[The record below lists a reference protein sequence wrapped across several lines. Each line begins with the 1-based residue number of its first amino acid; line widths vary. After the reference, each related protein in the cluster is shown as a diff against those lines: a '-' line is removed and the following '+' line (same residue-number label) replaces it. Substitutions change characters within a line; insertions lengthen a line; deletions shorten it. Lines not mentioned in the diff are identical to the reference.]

1 MKWWHA
7 CVSLWRPC
15 TVGEDGEGFCQGM
28 PSMKLY
34 FLYARIA
41 VPAAVLVCVLPT
53 SAQTATPAP
62 MATLAEVVVTAT
74 RVLQPLTDLVADV
87 TIVDRSQI
95 ERSGATG
102 LGDVLA
108 RLPGIEMGRNGGIG
122 GITSVY
128 VRGAETRFTAVF
140 IDGVRV
146 DSQGTGGASWD
157 VIPLSQVDRI
167 EVLRGPAGAVY
178 GSDAMGGVIQIFT
191 RKGEGPASPYVGLSL
206 GTYGTTKAEA
216 GVSGSQGSWD
226 YALSLVRQ
234 ESKGFSVMPSRNPDD
249 DGYTSESLAARVGL
263 ELNASHRLD
272 LSVLSSQLNAQYD
285 SQFGAINVDDRT
297 VKKLQT
303 SALSWRAQWSAD
315 YSSTVSV
322 NRSQDRYETLP
333 SPDLTVTNMT
343 GYLFQNEYRRQ
354 GHVLTWTLERRD
366 NELSNSETT
375 PRDSSHVQNAL
386 ALGYGWSGSGHSVQM
401 NLRHDLDSV
410 FGPQT
415 TGALGY
421 GYALSPNWRIKAAA
435 GTAFR
440 APTLYQR
447 FSPYGAAD
455 LLPETSR
462 NLDLGLNYAEGPRAF
477 GLTLYQNNVSNLI
490 QYEGSKGTCPT
501 NVPSDPRYDPDFGGC
516 YANTAKARYQ
526 GMTLTG
532 RYLIGHVTVSG
543 SLDLQDPRDSVSGN
557 LLPRR
562 AQQHGKLA
570 AETRV
575 QGWAVGAEVQA
586 SGLRYNDAGNI
597 TELPGYAL
605 LGLRAE
611 SQVAKNWTL
620 LVRLDNATDA
630 KYELAQGYASAGR
643 SLYAGLTWAR

>member
-1 MKWWHA
+1 MKLAFLSARLAVLLGSLA
-7 CVSLWRPC
+7 CVLS
-15 TVGEDGEGFCQGM
+15 
-28 PSMKLY
+28 
-34 FLYARIA
+34 
-41 VPAAVLVCVLPT
+41 T
-53 SAQTATPAP
+53 SAQTAAPAP
-62 MATLAEVVVTAT
+62 VATLPEVVVTAT

-87 TIVDRSQI
+87 TIVDRGQI
-95 ERSGATG
+95 QRSGAAG

-108 RLPGIEMGRNGGIG
+108 RLPGIEMARNGGLG
-122 GITSVY
+122 GITSVFL
-128 VRGAETRFTAVF
+128 RGAETRFTAVF

-178 GSDAMGGVIQIFT
+178 GSDAIGGVIQIFT
-191 RKGEGPASPYVGLSL
+191 LKGEGPPSPYVGLSL

-226 YALSLVRQ
+226 YSLGLVRQ
-234 ESKGFSVMPSRNPDD
+234 ESKGFNVMQSRNSDD

-263 ELNASHRLD
+263 ELNAAHRLD

-297 VKKLQT
+297 LKKLQT

-343 GYLFQNEYRRQ
+343 GYLFHNEYRRQ

-375 PRDSSHVQNAL
+375 PRDSSHFQNAL
-386 ALGYGWSGSGHSVQM
+386 ALGYGLSGSGHSVQL
-401 NLRHDLDSV
+401 NLRHDIDSV

-421 GYALSPNWRIKAAA
+421 GYALTPNWRVKAAA

-455 LLPETSR
+455 LLPETGR

-477 GLTLYQNNVSNLI
+477 GLTVYQNNVSNLI
-490 QYEGSKGTCPT
+490 QYEGNTGTCPA
-501 NVPSDPRYDPDFGGC
+501 NDPLDPFGGC

-532 RYLIGHVTVSG
+532 RYLIGNVTVSG
-543 SLDLQDPRDSVSGN
+543 SLDVQDPRDSVTGK
-557 LLPRR
+557 LLARR

-575 QGWAVGAEVQA
+575 RGWAVGAELQA
-586 SGLRYNDAGNI
+586 SGLRYNNAGNT

-611 SQVAKNWTL
+611 SQVAKNWAL

>member
-1 MKWWHA
+1 MKLAFLCARLAVLLGSLA
-7 CVSLWRPC
+7 CVLS
-15 TVGEDGEGFCQGM
+15 
-28 PSMKLY
+28 
-34 FLYARIA
+34 
-41 VPAAVLVCVLPT
+41 T
-53 SAQTATPAP
+53 SAQTAAPAP
-62 MATLAEVVVTAT
+62 VATLPEVVVTAT

-87 TIVDRSQI
+87 TIVDRGQI
-95 ERSGATG
+95 QRSGAAG

-108 RLPGIEMGRNGGIG
+108 RLPGIEMARNGGLG
-122 GITSVY
+122 GITSVFL
-128 VRGAETRFTAVF
+128 RGAETRFTAVF

-178 GSDAMGGVIQIFT
+178 GSDAIGGVIQIFT
-191 RKGEGPASPYVGLSL
+191 RKGEGPPSPYVGLSL

-226 YALSLVRQ
+226 YSLGLVRQ
-234 ESKGFSVMPSRNPDD
+234 ESKGFNVMQSRNSDD

-263 ELNASHRLD
+263 ELNAAHRLD

-297 VKKLQT
+297 LKKLQT

-375 PRDSSHVQNAL
+375 PRDSSHFQNAL
-386 ALGYGWSGSGHSVQM
+386 ALGYGLSGSGHSVQL
-401 NLRHDLDSV
+401 NLRHDIDSV

-421 GYALSPNWRIKAAA
+421 GYALTPNWRVKAAA

-455 LLPETSR
+455 LLPETGR

-477 GLTLYQNNVSNLI
+477 GLTVYQNNVSNLI
-490 QYEGSKGTCPT
+490 QYEGNTGTCPA
-501 NVPSDPRYDPDFGGC
+501 NDPLDPFGGC

-532 RYLIGHVTVSG
+532 RYLIGNVTVSG
-543 SLDLQDPRDSVSGN
+543 SLDVQDPRDSVTGK
-557 LLPRR
+557 LLARR

-575 QGWAVGAEVQA
+575 RGWAVGAELQA
-586 SGLRYNDAGNI
+586 SGLRYNNAGNT

>member
-1 MKWWHA
+1 
-7 CVSLWRPC
+7 
-15 TVGEDGEGFCQGM
+15 
-28 PSMKLY
+28 MKLA
-34 FLYARIA
+34 FLFARLS
-41 VPAAVLVCVLPT
+41 VPVVALVCVLST

-62 MATLAEVVVTAT
+62 VATLPEVVVTAT
-74 RVLQPLTDLVADV
+74 RVSQPLTDLVADV
-87 TIVDRSQI
+87 TIVDRTQI

-108 RLPGIEMGRNGGIG
+108 RLPGVEMARNGGLG

-128 VRGAETRFTAVF
+128 LRGAETRFTALF
-140 IDGVRV
+140 IGGVRV

-191 RKGEGPASPYVGLSL
+191 RQGEGPASPYVGLSL

-216 GVSGSQGSWD
+216 GVSGSQGKWD

-234 ESKGFSVMPSRNPDD
+234 ESKGFNSMRVANPDD

-263 ELNASHRLD
+263 ELNAAHRLD

-285 SQFGAINVDDRT
+285 NQWGDLTVDDRT

-303 SALSWRAQWSAD
+303 SALNWRAQWSAD
-315 YSSTVSV
+315 YSSTLSLTTA
-322 NRSQDRYETLP
+322 QERYETLP
-333 SPDLTVTNMT
+333 SPDLTVTNSR
-343 GYLFQNEYRRQ
+343 GYLWQSEYRKLGQ
-354 GHVLTWTLERRD
+354 LFTWAFERRED
-366 NELSNSETT
+366 ALTNSETT
-375 PRDSSHVQNAL
+375 PRDTSHFQNAL
-386 ALGYGWSGSGHSVQM
+386 ALGYGWAANRHSVQL
-401 NLRHDLDSV
+401 NLRHDVDSV

-415 TGALGY
+415 TGGA
-421 GYALSPNWRIKAAA
+421 GYAYAFMPQWRGKASA

-447 FSPYGAAD
+447 FSPYGSAE

-462 NLDLGLNYAEGPRAF
+462 NLDIGVAFADGPRAF
-477 GLTLYQNNVSNLI
+477 GLTLYQNDVSNLV
-490 QYEGSKGTCPT
+490 QFEDNKGTCPA
-501 NVPSDPRYDPDFGGC
+501 NDPLDPFGGC

-532 RYLIGHVTVSG
+532 RYLIGNVTLSG
-543 SLDLQDPRDSVSGN
+543 SLDLQDPRDSVTGK
-557 LLPRR
+557 LLARR

-575 QGWAVGAEVQA
+575 KSWAVAAELQA
-586 SGLRYNDAGNI
+586 SGLRYNDAGNT

-643 SLYAGLTWAR
+643 SLYAGLTWVR

>member
-1 MKWWHA
+1 MKLAFLSARGAVLLASLA
-7 CVSLWRPC
+7 CVLS
-15 TVGEDGEGFCQGM
+15 
-28 PSMKLY
+28 
-34 FLYARIA
+34 
-41 VPAAVLVCVLPT
+41 T
-53 SAQTATPAP
+53 SAQTAAPAP
-62 MATLAEVVVTAT
+62 VATLAEVVVTAT

-108 RLPGIEMGRNGGIG
+108 RLPGVEMARNGGLG

-128 VRGAETRFTAVF
+128 LRGAETRFTALF

-178 GSDAMGGVIQIFT
+178 GSDAIGGVIQIFT
-191 RKGEGPASPYVGLSL
+191 RKGEGPPSPYVGLSL

-216 GVSGSQGSWD
+216 GVSGLQGSWD
-226 YALSLVRQ
+226 YSLGLVRQ
-234 ESKGFSVMPSRNPDD
+234 ESKGFNVMQSRNSDD

-263 ELNASHRLD
+263 ELNAAHRLE

-303 SALSWRAQWSAD
+303 SALNWRAQWSAD
-315 YSSTVSV
+315 YSSTLSLTTA
-322 NRSQDRYETLP
+322 QDRYETLP
-333 SPDLTVTNMT
+333 SPDLTVTNSR
-343 GYLFQNEYRRQ
+343 GYLWQSEYRKLGQ
-354 GHVLTWTLERRD
+354 LFTWAFERRED
-366 NELSNSETT
+366 ALTNSETA
-375 PRDSSHVQNAL
+375 PRDTSHFQNAL
-386 ALGYGWSGSGHSVQM
+386 ALGYGWVADRNSVQL
-401 NLRHDLDSV
+401 NLRHDVDSV

-421 GYALSPNWRIKAAA
+421 GYALTPNWRVKTSV

-462 NLDLGLNYAEGPRAF
+462 NLDLGLNYVEGPRAF

-490 QYEGSKGTCPT
+490 QYEGNRGTCPA
-501 NVPSDPRYDPDFGGC
+501 NDPLDPFGGC

-526 GMTLTG
+526 GLTLTG
-532 RYLIGHVTVSG
+532 RYLIGNVTVSG
-543 SLDLQDPRDSVSGN
+543 SLDLQDPRDSVTGK
-557 LLPRR
+557 LLARR

-575 QGWAVGAEVQA
+575 RGWAVGAELQA
-586 SGLRYNDAGNI
+586 SALRYNDAGNT

-620 LVRLDNATDA
+620 LVRLDNVADA

-643 SLYAGLTWAR
+643 SLYAGLSWAR

>member
-1 MKWWHA
+1 MKLAFLSARLAVLLGSLA
-7 CVSLWRPC
+7 CVLS
-15 TVGEDGEGFCQGM
+15 
-28 PSMKLY
+28 
-34 FLYARIA
+34 
-41 VPAAVLVCVLPT
+41 T
-53 SAQTATPAP
+53 SAQTAAPAP
-62 MATLAEVVVTAT
+62 VATLPEVVVTAT

-87 TIVDRSQI
+87 TIVDRGQI
-95 ERSGATG
+95 QRSGAAG

-108 RLPGIEMGRNGGIG
+108 RLPGIEMARNGGLG
-122 GITSVY
+122 GITSVFL
-128 VRGAETRFTAVF
+128 RGAETRFTAVF

-178 GSDAMGGVIQIFT
+178 GSDAIGGVIQIFT

-226 YALSLVRQ
+226 YSLGLVRQ
-234 ESKGFSVMPSRNPDD
+234 ESKGFNVMQSRNSDD

-263 ELNASHRLD
+263 ELNAAHRLD

-297 VKKLQT
+297 LKKLQT

-375 PRDSSHVQNAL
+375 PRDSSHFQNAL
-386 ALGYGWSGSGHSVQM
+386 ALGYGLSGSGHSVQL
-401 NLRHDLDSV
+401 NLRHDIDSV

-421 GYALSPNWRIKAAA
+421 GYALTPNWRVKAAA

-455 LLPETSR
+455 LLPETGR

-477 GLTLYQNNVSNLI
+477 GLTVYQNNVSNLI
-490 QYEGSKGTCPT
+490 QYEGNTGTCPA
-501 NVPSDPRYDPDFGGC
+501 NDPLDPFGGC

-532 RYLIGHVTVSG
+532 RYLIGNVTLSG
-543 SLDLQDPRDSVSGN
+543 SLDLQDPRDSVTGK
-557 LLPRR
+557 LLARR

-575 QGWAVGAEVQA
+575 RGWAVGAELQA
-586 SGLRYNDAGNI
+586 SGLRYNNAGNT

>member
-1 MKWWHA
+1 MKLA
-7 CVSLWRPC
+7 FLSARVAVLLVSL
-15 TVGEDGEGFCQGM
+15 
-28 PSMKLY
+28 
-34 FLYARIA
+34 A
-41 VPAAVLVCVLPT
+41 CVLPT
-53 SAQTATPAP
+53 SAQTAAPAP
-62 MATLAEVVVTAT
+62 VATLPEVVVTAT

-87 TIVDRSQI
+87 TIVDRGQI
-95 ERSGATG
+95 QRSGAAG

-108 RLPGIEMGRNGGIG
+108 RLPGIEMARNGGLG
-122 GITSVY
+122 GITSVFL
-128 VRGAETRFTAVF
+128 RGAETRFTAVF

-178 GSDAMGGVIQIFT
+178 GSDAIGGVIQIFT
-191 RKGEGPASPYVGLSL
+191 LKGEGPPSPYVGLSL

-226 YALSLVRQ
+226 YSLGLVRQ
-234 ESKGFSVMPSRNPDD
+234 ESKGFNVMQSRNSDD

-263 ELNASHRLD
+263 ELNAAHRLD

-297 VKKLQT
+297 LKKLQT

-375 PRDSSHVQNAL
+375 PRDSSHFQNAL
-386 ALGYGWSGSGHSVQM
+386 ALGYGLSGSGHSVQL
-401 NLRHDLDSV
+401 NLRHDIDSV

-421 GYALSPNWRIKAAA
+421 GYALTPNWRVKAAA

-455 LLPETSR
+455 LLPETGR

-477 GLTLYQNNVSNLI
+477 GLTVYQNNVSNLI
-490 QYEGSKGTCPT
+490 QYEGNTGTCPA
-501 NVPSDPRYDPDFGGC
+501 NDPLDPFGGC

-532 RYLIGHVTVSG
+532 RYLIGNVTVSG
-543 SLDLQDPRDSVSGN
+543 SLDVQDPRDSVTGK
-557 LLPRR
+557 LLARR

-570 AETRV
+570 AETRAR
-575 QGWAVGAEVQA
+575 GWAVGAELQA
-586 SGLRYNDAGNI
+586 SGLRYNNAGNT

>member
-1 MKWWHA
+1 MKLAFLSARLAVLLGSLA
-7 CVSLWRPC
+7 CVLS
-15 TVGEDGEGFCQGM
+15 
-28 PSMKLY
+28 
-34 FLYARIA
+34 
-41 VPAAVLVCVLPT
+41 T
-53 SAQTATPAP
+53 SAQTAAPAP
-62 MATLAEVVVTAT
+62 VATLPEVVVTAT

-87 TIVDRSQI
+87 TIVDRGQI
-95 ERSGATG
+95 QRSGAAG

-108 RLPGIEMGRNGGIG
+108 RLPGIEMARNGGLG
-122 GITSVY
+122 GITSVFL
-128 VRGAETRFTAVF
+128 RGAETRFTAVF

-178 GSDAMGGVIQIFT
+178 GSDAIGGVIQIFT
-191 RKGEGPASPYVGLSL
+191 RKGEGPPSPYVGLSL

-226 YALSLVRQ
+226 YSLGLVRQ
-234 ESKGFSVMPSRNPDD
+234 ESKGFNVMQSRNSDD

-263 ELNASHRLD
+263 ELNAAHRLD

-297 VKKLQT
+297 LKKLQT

-375 PRDSSHVQNAL
+375 PRDSSHFQNAL
-386 ALGYGWSGSGHSVQM
+386 ALGYGLSGSGHSVQL
-401 NLRHDLDSV
+401 NLRHDIDSV

-421 GYALSPNWRIKAAA
+421 GYALTPNWRVKAAA

-455 LLPETSR
+455 LLPETGR

-477 GLTLYQNNVSNLI
+477 GLTVYQNNVSNLI
-490 QYEGSKGTCPT
+490 QYEGNTGTCPA
-501 NVPSDPRYDPDFGGC
+501 NDPLDPFGGC

-532 RYLIGHVTVSG
+532 RYLIGNVTLSG
-543 SLDLQDPRDSVSGN
+543 SLDLQDPRDSVTGK
-557 LLPRR
+557 LLARR

-575 QGWAVGAEVQA
+575 RGWAVGAELQA
-586 SGLRYNDAGNI
+586 SGLRYNNAGNT

>member
-1 MKWWHA
+1 
-7 CVSLWRPC
+7 
-15 TVGEDGEGFCQGM
+15 
-28 PSMKLY
+28 
-34 FLYARIA
+34 
-41 VPAAVLVCVLPT
+41 
-53 SAQTATPAP
+53 
-62 MATLAEVVVTAT
+62 
-74 RVLQPLTDLVADV
+74 
-87 TIVDRSQI
+87 
-95 ERSGATG
+95 
-102 LGDVLA
+102 
-108 RLPGIEMGRNGGIG
+108 
-122 GITSVY
+122 
-128 VRGAETRFTAVF
+128 VF

-146 DSQGTGGASWD
+146 DSQGTGGASWEA
-157 VIPLSQVDRI
+157 IPLSQVDRI

-191 RKGEGPASPYVGLSL
+191 RKGEGPASPYVGLGF

-216 GVSGSQGSWD
+216 GISGSQGIWD
-226 YALSLVRQ
+226 YALGLVRQ
-234 ESKGFSVMPSRNPDD
+234 QSKGFNSLRAANPDD
-249 DGYTSESLAARVGL
+249 DGYTSESLAARVGI
-263 ELNASHRLD
+263 ELTAAHRLD

-285 SQFGAINVDDRT
+285 NQGGDLTVDDRT

-303 SALSWRAQWSAD
+303 SSLSWRAQWSAD
-315 YSSTVSV
+315 YSSTL
-322 NRSQDRYETLP
+322 RLTTAQDRYETLP
-333 SPDLTVTNMT
+333 SPDLTVTNSR
-343 GYLFQNEYRRQ
+343 GYLWQSEYRKL
-354 GHVLTWTLERRD
+354 GHLFTWAFERRED
-366 NELSNSETT
+366 ALTNSETA
-375 PRDSSHVQNAL
+375 PRDTSHFQNAL
-386 ALGYGWSGSGHSVQM
+386 ALGYGWAADRHSVQM
-401 NLRHDLDSV
+401 NLRHDIDSV

-490 QYEGSKGTCPT
+490 QYEGGKGTCPT
-501 NVPSDPRYDPDFGGC
+501 NVPTDPSYDPEYGGC

-532 RYLIGHVTVSG
+532 RYLIGNVTVSG

-557 LLPRR
+557 LLARR

-570 AETRV
+570 ADTRI
-575 QGWAVGAEVQA
+575 QGWAVGAELQA
-586 SGLRYNDAGNI
+586 SGLRYNDAGNT
-597 TELPGYAL
+597 TELPGYVL
-605 LGLRAE
+605 LGLHA
-611 SQVAKNWTL
+611 QTQLAKNWTV
-620 LVRLDNATDA
+620 LVRLDNLTDA

-643 SLYAGLTWAR
+643 SLFAGLSWAR

>member
-1 MKWWHA
+1 MKLAFLSARLAVLLGSLA
-7 CVSLWRPC
+7 CVLS
-15 TVGEDGEGFCQGM
+15 
-28 PSMKLY
+28 
-34 FLYARIA
+34 
-41 VPAAVLVCVLPT
+41 T
-53 SAQTATPAP
+53 SAQTAAPAP
-62 MATLAEVVVTAT
+62 VATLPEVVVTAT

-87 TIVDRSQI
+87 TIVDRGQI
-95 ERSGATG
+95 QRSGAAG

-108 RLPGIEMGRNGGIG
+108 RLPGIEMARNGGLG
-122 GITSVY
+122 GITSVFL
-128 VRGAETRFTAVF
+128 RGAETRFTAVF

-178 GSDAMGGVIQIFT
+178 GSDAIGGVIQIFT
-191 RKGEGPASPYVGLSL
+191 LKGEGPPSPYVGLSL

-226 YALSLVRQ
+226 YSLGLVRQ
-234 ESKGFSVMPSRNPDD
+234 ESKGFNVMQSRNSDD

-263 ELNASHRLD
+263 ELNAAHRLD

-297 VKKLQT
+297 LKKLQT

-375 PRDSSHVQNAL
+375 PRDSSHFQNAL
-386 ALGYGWSGSGHSVQM
+386 ALGYGLSGSGHSVQL
-401 NLRHDLDSV
+401 NLRHDIDSV

-421 GYALSPNWRIKAAA
+421 GYALTPNWRVKAAA

-455 LLPETSR
+455 LLPETGR

-477 GLTLYQNNVSNLI
+477 GLTVYQNNVSNLI
-490 QYEGSKGTCPT
+490 QYEGNTGTCPA
-501 NVPSDPRYDPDFGGC
+501 NDPLDPFGGC

-532 RYLIGHVTVSG
+532 RYLIGNVTLSG
-543 SLDLQDPRDSVSGN
+543 SLDLQDPRDSVTGK
-557 LLPRR
+557 LLARR

-575 QGWAVGAEVQA
+575 RGWAVGAELQA
-586 SGLRYNDAGNI
+586 SGLRYNNAGNT

>member
-1 MKWWHA
+1 MKLAFLSARLAVLLGSLA
-7 CVSLWRPC
+7 CVLS
-15 TVGEDGEGFCQGM
+15 
-28 PSMKLY
+28 
-34 FLYARIA
+34 
-41 VPAAVLVCVLPT
+41 T
-53 SAQTATPAP
+53 SAQTAAPAP
-62 MATLAEVVVTAT
+62 VATLPEVVVTAT

-87 TIVDRSQI
+87 TIVDRGQI
-95 ERSGATG
+95 QRSGAAG

-108 RLPGIEMGRNGGIG
+108 RLPGIEMARNGGLG
-122 GITSVY
+122 GITSVFL
-128 VRGAETRFTAVF
+128 RGAETRFTAVF

-178 GSDAMGGVIQIFT
+178 GSDAIGGVIQIFT
-191 RKGEGPASPYVGLSL
+191 LKGEGPPSPYVGLSL

-226 YALSLVRQ
+226 YSLGLVRQ
-234 ESKGFSVMPSRNPDD
+234 ESKGFNVMQSRNSDD

-263 ELNASHRLD
+263 ELNAAHRLD

-297 VKKLQT
+297 LKKLQT

-375 PRDSSHVQNAL
+375 PRDSSHFQNAL
-386 ALGYGWSGSGHSVQM
+386 ALGYGLSGSGHSVQL
-401 NLRHDLDSV
+401 NLRHDIDSV

-421 GYALSPNWRIKAAA
+421 GYALTPNWRVKAAA

-455 LLPETSR
+455 LLPETGR

-477 GLTLYQNNVSNLI
+477 GLTVYQNNVSNLI
-490 QYEGSKGTCPT
+490 QYEGNTGTCPA
-501 NVPSDPRYDPDFGGC
+501 NDPLDPFGGC

-532 RYLIGHVTVSG
+532 RYLIGNVTVSG
-543 SLDLQDPRDSVSGN
+543 SLDVQDPRDSVTGK
-557 LLPRR
+557 LLARR

-575 QGWAVGAEVQA
+575 RGWAVGAELQA
-586 SGLRYNDAGNI
+586 SGLRYNNAGNT

-611 SQVAKNWTL
+611 SQVAKNWAL

>member
-1 MKWWHA
+1 
-7 CVSLWRPC
+7 
-15 TVGEDGEGFCQGM
+15 
-28 PSMKLY
+28 MKLY

-41 VPAAVLVCVLPT
+41 VPVAALVCVLPT
-53 SAQTATPAP
+53 SAQTVAPTPT
-62 MATLAEVVVTAT
+62 ATLPEVVVTAT
-74 RVLQPLTDLVADV
+74 RVLQPLTVLVADV
-87 TIVDRSQI
+87 TIVDRGQI
-95 ERSGATG
+95 QRSGAAG

-108 RLPGIEMGRNGGIG
+108 RLPGVEMARNGSLG

-128 VRGAETRFTAVF
+128 LRGAETRFTAVF

-157 VIPLSQVDRI
+157 VIPLAQVDRI

-178 GSDAMGGVIQIFT
+178 GSDAIGGVIQIFT

-206 GTYGTTKAEA
+206 GTYGSTKAEA
-216 GVSGSQGSWD
+216 GVSGSQGKWD

-234 ESKGFSVMPSRNPDD
+234 ESKGFNVMQSRNPDD

-263 ELNASHRLD
+263 ELNPSHRLD

-285 SQFGAINVDDRT
+285 GQFGAINVDDRT
-297 VKKLQT
+297 LKKLQT
-303 SALSWRAQWSAD
+303 SALSWHAQWSAD

-375 PRDSSHVQNAL
+375 PRDTSHFQNAL
-386 ALGYGWSGSGHSVQM
+386 ALGYGWAANRHSVQL
-401 NLRHDLDSV
+401 NLRHDVDSV

-415 TGALGY
+415 TGGA
-421 GYALSPNWRIKAAA
+421 GYAYAFTPQWRAKASA

-462 NLDLGLNYAEGPRAF
+462 NIDLGLNYAEGPRAF
-477 GLTLYQNNVSNLI
+477 GLTVFQNDVSNLI
-490 QYEGSKGTCPT
+490 QYEGNKGTCPT

-532 RYLIGHVTVSG
+532 RYLMGNVTLSG
-543 SLDLQDPRDSVSGN
+543 SLDFQDPRDSVTGK
-557 LLPRR
+557 LLARR

-575 QGWAVGAEVQA
+575 RGWAVGAELQA
-586 SGLRYNDAGNI
+586 SGLRYNNAGNT

-611 SQVAKNWTL
+611 SQVAKDLTL

-630 KYELAQGYASAGR
+630 GYELARGYANAGR

>member
-1 MKWWHA
+1 MKLAFLSARLAVLLGSLA
-7 CVSLWRPC
+7 CVLS
-15 TVGEDGEGFCQGM
+15 
-28 PSMKLY
+28 
-34 FLYARIA
+34 
-41 VPAAVLVCVLPT
+41 T
-53 SAQTATPAP
+53 SAQTAAPAP
-62 MATLAEVVVTAT
+62 VATLPEVVVTAT

-87 TIVDRSQI
+87 TIVDRGQI
-95 ERSGATG
+95 QRSGAAG

-108 RLPGIEMGRNGGIG
+108 RLPGIEMARNGGLG
-122 GITSVY
+122 GITSVFL
-128 VRGAETRFTAVF
+128 RGAETRFTAVF

-178 GSDAMGGVIQIFT
+178 GSDAIGGVIQIFT
-191 RKGEGPASPYVGLSL
+191 RKGEGPPSPYVGLSL

-226 YALSLVRQ
+226 YSLGLVRQ
-234 ESKGFSVMPSRNPDD
+234 ESKGFNVMQSRNSDD

-263 ELNASHRLD
+263 ELNAAHRLD

-297 VKKLQT
+297 LKKLQT

-343 GYLFQNEYRRQ
+343 GYLFHNEYRRQ

-375 PRDSSHVQNAL
+375 PRDSSHFQNAL
-386 ALGYGWSGSGHSVQM
+386 ALGYGLSGSGHSVQL
-401 NLRHDLDSV
+401 NLRHDIDSV

-421 GYALSPNWRIKAAA
+421 GYALTPNWRVKAAA

-455 LLPETSR
+455 LLPETGR

-477 GLTLYQNNVSNLI
+477 GLTVYQNNVSNLI
-490 QYEGSKGTCPT
+490 QYEGNTGTCPA
-501 NVPSDPRYDPDFGGC
+501 NDPLDPFGGC

-532 RYLIGHVTVSG
+532 RYLIGNVTVSG
-543 SLDLQDPRDSVSGN
+543 SLDVQDPRDSVTGK
-557 LLPRR
+557 LLARR

-575 QGWAVGAEVQA
+575 RGWAVGAELQA
-586 SGLRYNDAGNI
+586 SGLRYNNAGNT

-643 SLYAGLTWAR
+643 SLYAGLSWAR

>member
-1 MKWWHA
+1 MKLAFLSARLAVLLGSLA
-7 CVSLWRPC
+7 CVLS
-15 TVGEDGEGFCQGM
+15 
-28 PSMKLY
+28 
-34 FLYARIA
+34 
-41 VPAAVLVCVLPT
+41 T
-53 SAQTATPAP
+53 SAQTAAPAP
-62 MATLAEVVVTAT
+62 VATLPEVVVTAT
-74 RVLQPLTDLVADV
+74 RVLQPLTNLVADV
-87 TIVDRSQI
+87 TIVDRGQI
-95 ERSGATG
+95 QRSGAAG

-108 RLPGIEMGRNGGIG
+108 RLPGIEMARNGGLG
-122 GITSVY
+122 GITSVFL
-128 VRGAETRFTAVF
+128 RGAETRFTAVF

-178 GSDAMGGVIQIFT
+178 GSDAIGGVIQIFT
-191 RKGEGPASPYVGLSL
+191 RKGEGPPSPYVGLSL

-226 YALSLVRQ
+226 YSLGLVRQ
-234 ESKGFSVMPSRNPDD
+234 ESKGFNVMQSRNSDD

-263 ELNASHRLD
+263 ELNAAHRLD

-285 SQFGAINVDDRT
+285 SQFGSINVDDRT
-297 VKKLQT
+297 LKKLQT

-375 PRDSSHVQNAL
+375 PRDSSHFQNAL
-386 ALGYGWSGSGHSVQM
+386 ALGYGLSGSGHSVQL
-401 NLRHDLDSV
+401 NLRHDIDSV

-421 GYALSPNWRIKAAA
+421 GYALTPNWRVKAAA

-455 LLPETSR
+455 LLPETGR

-477 GLTLYQNNVSNLI
+477 GLTVYQNNVSNLI
-490 QYEGSKGTCPT
+490 QYEGNTGTCPA
-501 NVPSDPRYDPDFGGC
+501 NDPRDPFGGC

-532 RYLIGHVTVSG
+532 RYLIGNVTVSG
-543 SLDLQDPRDSVSGN
+543 SLDVQDPRDSVTGK
-557 LLPRR
+557 LLARR

-575 QGWAVGAEVQA
+575 RGWAVGAELQA
-586 SGLRYNDAGNI
+586 SGLRYNNAGNT

-620 LVRLDNATDA
+620 LVRLDNASDA

>member
-1 MKWWHA
+1 MKLAFLSARLAVRLGSLA
-7 CVSLWRPC
+7 CVLS
-15 TVGEDGEGFCQGM
+15 
-28 PSMKLY
+28 
-34 FLYARIA
+34 
-41 VPAAVLVCVLPT
+41 T
-53 SAQTATPAP
+53 SAQTAAPAP
-62 MATLAEVVVTAT
+62 VATLPEVVVTAT

-87 TIVDRSQI
+87 TIVDRGQI
-95 ERSGATG
+95 QRSGAAG

-108 RLPGIEMGRNGGIG
+108 RLPGIEMARNGGLG
-122 GITSVY
+122 GITSVFL
-128 VRGAETRFTAVF
+128 RGAETRFTAVF

-178 GSDAMGGVIQIFT
+178 GSDAIGGVIQIFT

-216 GVSGSQGSWD
+216 GVSGSQGKWD
-226 YALSLVRQ
+226 YSLSLVRQ
-234 ESKGFSVMPSRNPDD
+234 ESKGFNAMQSRNPDD
-249 DGYTSESLAARVGL
+249 DGYSSESLAARVGL
-263 ELNASHRLD
+263 ELNAAHRLD
-272 LSVLSSQLNAQYD
+272 LSVLNSQLNAQYD

-297 VKKLQT
+297 IKKLQT

-333 SPDLTVTNMT
+333 SPDLTLTTMT

-375 PRDSSHVQNAL
+375 PRDSSHFQNAL
-386 ALGYGWSGSGHSVQM
+386 ALGYGLSGSGHSVQL
-401 NLRHDLDSV
+401 NLRHDIDSV

-421 GYALSPNWRIKAAA
+421 GYALTPNWRVKGAA

-455 LLPETSR
+455 MLPGTTR
-462 NLDLGLNYAEGPRAF
+462 NLDLRLNYAEGPRAF

-490 QYEGSKGTCPT
+490 QYEGNKGTCPA
-501 NVPSDPRYDPDFGGC
+501 NDPLDPFGGC

-532 RYLIGHVTVSG
+532 RYLIGNVTVSG
-543 SLDLQDPRDSVSGN
+543 SLDFQDPRDGATDK

-575 QGWAVGAEVQA
+575 QGWAVGAELQA
-586 SGLRYNDAGNI
+586 SGLRYNDAGNT

-630 KYELAQGYASAGR
+630 KYELAQGYANAGR
-643 SLYAGLTWAR
+643 SLYAGLIRAR

>member
-1 MKWWHA
+1 MKLAFLSARLAVLLGSLA
-7 CVSLWRPC
+7 CVLS
-15 TVGEDGEGFCQGM
+15 
-28 PSMKLY
+28 
-34 FLYARIA
+34 
-41 VPAAVLVCVLPT
+41 T
-53 SAQTATPAP
+53 SAQTAAPAP
-62 MATLAEVVVTAT
+62 VATLPEVVVTAT

-87 TIVDRSQI
+87 TIVDRGQI
-95 ERSGATG
+95 QRSGAAG

-108 RLPGIEMGRNGGIG
+108 RLPGIEMARNGGLG
-122 GITSVY
+122 GITSVFL
-128 VRGAETRFTAVF
+128 RGAETRFTAVF

-178 GSDAMGGVIQIFT
+178 GSDAIGGVIQIFT
-191 RKGEGPASPYVGLSL
+191 RKGEGPPSPYVGLSL

-226 YALSLVRQ
+226 YSLGLVRQ
-234 ESKGFSVMPSRNPDD
+234 ESKGFNVMQSRNSDD

-263 ELNASHRLD
+263 ELNAAHRLD

-297 VKKLQT
+297 LKKLQT

-375 PRDSSHVQNAL
+375 PRDSSHFQNAL
-386 ALGYGWSGSGHSVQM
+386 ALGYGLSGSGHSVQL
-401 NLRHDLDSV
+401 NLRHDIDSV

-421 GYALSPNWRIKAAA
+421 GYALTPNWRVKAAA

-455 LLPETSR
+455 LLPETGR

-477 GLTLYQNNVSNLI
+477 GLTVYQNNVSNLI
-490 QYEGSKGTCPT
+490 QYEGNTGTCPA
-501 NVPSDPRYDPDFGGC
+501 NDPLDPFGGC

-532 RYLIGHVTVSG
+532 RYLIGNVTVSG
-543 SLDLQDPRDSVSGN
+543 SLDVQDPRDSVTGK
-557 LLPRR
+557 LLARR

-575 QGWAVGAEVQA
+575 RGWAVGAELQA
-586 SGLRYNDAGNI
+586 SGLRYNNAGNT

>member
-1 MKWWHA
+1 MKLAFLSARLAVLLGSLA
-7 CVSLWRPC
+7 CVLS
-15 TVGEDGEGFCQGM
+15 
-28 PSMKLY
+28 
-34 FLYARIA
+34 
-41 VPAAVLVCVLPT
+41 T
-53 SAQTATPAP
+53 SAQTAAPAP
-62 MATLAEVVVTAT
+62 VATLPEVVVTAT

-87 TIVDRSQI
+87 TIVDRGQI
-95 ERSGATG
+95 QRSGAAG

-108 RLPGIEMGRNGGIG
+108 RLPGIEMARNGGLG
-122 GITSVY
+122 GITSVFL
-128 VRGAETRFTAVF
+128 RGAETRFTAVF

-178 GSDAMGGVIQIFT
+178 GSDAIGGVIQIFT
-191 RKGEGPASPYVGLSL
+191 RKGEGPPSPYVGLSL

-226 YALSLVRQ
+226 YSLGLVRQ
-234 ESKGFSVMPSRNPDD
+234 ESKGFNVMQSRNSDD
-249 DGYTSESLAARVGL
+249 DGYTSESLAARAGL
-263 ELNASHRLD
+263 ELNAAHRLD

-297 VKKLQT
+297 LKKLQT

-343 GYLFQNEYRRQ
+343 GYLFHNEYRRQ

-375 PRDSSHVQNAL
+375 PRDSSHFQNAL
-386 ALGYGWSGSGHSVQM
+386 ALGYGLSGSGHSVQL
-401 NLRHDLDSV
+401 NLRHDIDSV

-421 GYALSPNWRIKAAA
+421 GYALTPNWRVKAAA

-455 LLPETSR
+455 LLPETGR

-477 GLTLYQNNVSNLI
+477 GLTVYQNNVSNLI
-490 QYEGSKGTCPT
+490 QYEGNTGTCPA
-501 NVPSDPRYDPDFGGC
+501 NDPLDPFGGC

-532 RYLIGHVTVSG
+532 RYLIGNVTVSG
-543 SLDLQDPRDSVSGN
+543 SLDVQDPRDSVTGK
-557 LLPRR
+557 LLARR

-575 QGWAVGAEVQA
+575 RGWAVGAELQA
-586 SGLRYNDAGNI
+586 SGLRYNNAGNT

>member
-1 MKWWHA
+1 MKLAFLSARLAVLLGSLA
-7 CVSLWRPC
+7 CVLS
-15 TVGEDGEGFCQGM
+15 
-28 PSMKLY
+28 
-34 FLYARIA
+34 
-41 VPAAVLVCVLPT
+41 T
-53 SAQTATPAP
+53 SAQTAAPAP
-62 MATLAEVVVTAT
+62 VATLPEVVVTAT

-87 TIVDRSQI
+87 TIVDRGQI
-95 ERSGATG
+95 QRSGAAG

-108 RLPGIEMGRNGGIG
+108 RLPGIEMARNGGLG
-122 GITSVY
+122 GITSVFL
-128 VRGAETRFTAVF
+128 RGAETRFTAVF

-178 GSDAMGGVIQIFT
+178 GSDAIGGVIQIFT
-191 RKGEGPASPYVGLSL
+191 RKGEGPPSPYVGLSL

-226 YALSLVRQ
+226 YSLGLVRQ
-234 ESKGFSVMPSRNPDD
+234 ESKGFNVMQSRNSDD

-263 ELNASHRLD
+263 ELNAAHRLD

-297 VKKLQT
+297 LKKLQT

-375 PRDSSHVQNAL
+375 PRDSSHFQNAL
-386 ALGYGWSGSGHSVQM
+386 ALGYGLSGSGHSVQL
-401 NLRHDLDSV
+401 NLRHDIDSV

-421 GYALSPNWRIKAAA
+421 GYALTPNWRVKAAA

-455 LLPETSR
+455 LLPETGR

-477 GLTLYQNNVSNLI
+477 GLTVYQNNVSNLI
-490 QYEGSKGTCPT
+490 QYEGNTGTCPA
-501 NVPSDPRYDPDFGGC
+501 NDPLDPFGGC

-532 RYLIGHVTVSG
+532 RYLIGNVTVSG
-543 SLDLQDPRDSVSGN
+543 SLDVQDPRDSVTGK
-557 LLPRR
+557 LLARR

-575 QGWAVGAEVQA
+575 RGWAVGAELQA
-586 SGLRYNDAGNI
+586 SGLRYNNAGNT

-611 SQVAKNWTL
+611 SQVAKNWAL

>member
-1 MKWWHA
+1 MKLAFLSARLAVLLGSLA
-7 CVSLWRPC
+7 CVLS
-15 TVGEDGEGFCQGM
+15 
-28 PSMKLY
+28 
-34 FLYARIA
+34 
-41 VPAAVLVCVLPT
+41 T
-53 SAQTATPAP
+53 SAQTAAPAP
-62 MATLAEVVVTAT
+62 VATLPEVVVTAT

-87 TIVDRSQI
+87 TIVDRGQI
-95 ERSGATG
+95 QRSGAAG

-108 RLPGIEMGRNGGIG
+108 RLPGIEMARNGGLG
-122 GITSVY
+122 GITSVFL
-128 VRGAETRFTAVF
+128 RGAETRFTAVF

-178 GSDAMGGVIQIFT
+178 GSDAIGGVIQIFT
-191 RKGEGPASPYVGLSL
+191 LKGEGPPSPYVGLSL

-226 YALSLVRQ
+226 YSLGLVRQ
-234 ESKGFSVMPSRNPDD
+234 ESKGFNVMQSRNSDD

-263 ELNASHRLD
+263 ELNAAHRLE

-297 VKKLQT
+297 LKKLQT

-343 GYLFQNEYRRQ
+343 GYLFHNEYRRQ

-375 PRDSSHVQNAL
+375 PRDSSHFQNAL
-386 ALGYGWSGSGHSVQM
+386 ALGYGLSGSGHSVQL
-401 NLRHDLDSV
+401 NLRHDIDSV

-421 GYALSPNWRIKAAA
+421 GYALTPNWRVKAAA

-455 LLPETSR
+455 LLPETGR

-477 GLTLYQNNVSNLI
+477 GLTVYQNNVSNLI
-490 QYEGSKGTCPT
+490 QYEGNTGTCPA
-501 NVPSDPRYDPDFGGC
+501 NDPLDPFGGC

-532 RYLIGHVTVSG
+532 RYLIGNVTVSG
-543 SLDLQDPRDSVSGN
+543 SLDVQDPRDSVTGK
-557 LLPRR
+557 LLARR

-570 AETRV
+570 AETRAR
-575 QGWAVGAEVQA
+575 GWAVGAELQA
-586 SGLRYNDAGNI
+586 SGLRYNNAGNT

>member
-1 MKWWHA
+1 MKLAFLSARLAVLLGSLA
-7 CVSLWRPC
+7 CVLS
-15 TVGEDGEGFCQGM
+15 
-28 PSMKLY
+28 
-34 FLYARIA
+34 
-41 VPAAVLVCVLPT
+41 T
-53 SAQTATPAP
+53 SAQTAAPAP
-62 MATLAEVVVTAT
+62 VATLPEVVVTAT

-87 TIVDRSQI
+87 TIVDRGQI
-95 ERSGATG
+95 QRSGAAG

-108 RLPGIEMGRNGGIG
+108 RLPGIEMARNGGLG
-122 GITSVY
+122 GITSVFL
-128 VRGAETRFTAVF
+128 RGAETRFTAVF

-178 GSDAMGGVIQIFT
+178 GSDAIGGVIQIFT
-191 RKGEGPASPYVGLSL
+191 LKGEGPPSPYVGLSL

-226 YALSLVRQ
+226 YSLGLVRQ
-234 ESKGFSVMPSRNPDD
+234 ESKGFNVMQSRNSDD

-263 ELNASHRLD
+263 ELNAAHRLD

-297 VKKLQT
+297 LKKLQT

-375 PRDSSHVQNAL
+375 PRDSSHFQNAL
-386 ALGYGWSGSGHSVQM
+386 ALGYGLSGSGHSVQL
-401 NLRHDLDSV
+401 NLRHDIDSV

-421 GYALSPNWRIKAAA
+421 GYALTPNWRVKAAA

-455 LLPETSR
+455 LLPETGR

-477 GLTLYQNNVSNLI
+477 GLTVYQNNVSNLI
-490 QYEGSKGTCPT
+490 QYEGNTGTCPA
-501 NVPSDPRYDPDFGGC
+501 NDPLDPFGGC

-532 RYLIGHVTVSG
+532 RYLIGNATLSG
-543 SLDLQDPRDSVSGN
+543 SLDLQDPRDSVTGK
-557 LLPRR
+557 LLARR

-575 QGWAVGAEVQA
+575 RGWAVGAELQA
-586 SGLRYNDAGNI
+586 SGLRYNNAGNT

>member
-1 MKWWHA
+1 MKLAFLSARLAVLLGSLA
-7 CVSLWRPC
+7 CVLS
-15 TVGEDGEGFCQGM
+15 
-28 PSMKLY
+28 
-34 FLYARIA
+34 
-41 VPAAVLVCVLPT
+41 T
-53 SAQTATPAP
+53 SAQTAAPAP
-62 MATLAEVVVTAT
+62 VATLPEVVVTAT

-108 RLPGIEMGRNGGIG
+108 RLPGVEMARNGGVG

-128 VRGAETRFTAVF
+128 LRGAETRFTAVF

-191 RKGEGPASPYVGLSL
+191 RKGDGPPSPYVGLGL

-216 GVSGSQGSWD
+216 GVSGAQGTWD

-234 ESKGFSVMPSRNPDD
+234 ESKGFNSMQSRNPDD

-263 ELNASHRLD
+263 ELNAAHRLE

-303 SALSWRAQWSAD
+303 SALNWRAQWSAD
-315 YSSTVSV
+315 YSSTLSLTTG
-322 NRSQDRYETLP
+322 QERYETLP
-333 SPDLTVTNMT
+333 SPDLTVTNSR
-343 GYLFQNEYRRQ
+343 GYLWQSEYRKLGQ
-354 GHVLTWTLERRD
+354 LFTWAFERRED
-366 NELSNSETT
+366 ALTNSETS
-375 PRDSSHVQNAL
+375 PRDTSHFQNAL
-386 ALGYGWSGSGHSVQM
+386 ALGYGWAANRHSVQL
-401 NLRHDLDSV
+401 NLRHDVDSV

-415 TGALGY
+415 TGGA
-421 GYALSPNWRIKAAA
+421 GYAYAFTPQWRAKASA

-462 NLDLGLNYAEGPRAF
+462 NIDLGLNYAEGPRAF
-477 GLTLYQNNVSNLI
+477 GLAVYQNDVSNLI
-490 QYEGSKGTCPT
+490 QYEGNKGTCPA
-501 NVPSDPRYDPDFGGC
+501 NDPLDPFGGC

-532 RYLIGHVTVSG
+532 RYLIGNVTVSG
-543 SLDLQDPRDSVSGN
+543 SLDLQDPRDSVTGK
-557 LLPRR
+557 LLARR

-570 AETRV
+570 VETRV
-575 QGWAVGAEVQA
+575 QGWAVAAELQA
-586 SGLRYNDAGNI
+586 SGLRYNDAGNT

-611 SQVAKNWTL
+611 SQVAKNSTL

-630 KYELAQGYASAGR
+630 KYELARGYASAGR
-643 SLYAGLTWAR
+643 SLYACLTWAR

>member
-1 MKWWHA
+1 
-7 CVSLWRPC
+7 
-15 TVGEDGEGFCQGM
+15 
-28 PSMKLY
+28 MKLA
-34 FLYARIA
+34 FLFARLA
-41 VPAAVLVCVLPT
+41 VPVAALVCVLST

-62 MATLAEVVVTAT
+62 VATLPEVVVTAT
-74 RVLQPLTDLVADV
+74 RVSQPLTDLVADV
-87 TIVDRSQI
+87 TIVDRTQI

-108 RLPGIEMGRNGGIG
+108 RLPGVEMARNGGLG

-128 VRGAETRFTAVF
+128 LRGAETRFTAVF
-140 IDGVRV
+140 IDGVRL

-191 RKGEGPASPYVGLSL
+191 RKGDGPASPYVGLGL

-216 GVSGSQGSWD
+216 GVSGSQGKWE

-234 ESKGFSVMPSRNPDD
+234 ESKGFNSMQSRNPDD

-263 ELNASHRLD
+263 ELNAAHRLE
-272 LSVLSSQLNAQYD
+272 LSMLSSQLNAQYD
-285 SQFGAINVDDRT
+285 NQGGDLTVDDRT

-315 YSSTVSV
+315 YSSTLSLTAG
-322 NRSQDRYETLP
+322 QERYETLP
-333 SPDLTVTNMT
+333 SPDLTVTNSR
-343 GYLFQNEYRRQ
+343 GYLWQSEYRKLGQ
-354 GHVLTWTLERRD
+354 LFTWAFERRED
-366 NELSNSETT
+366 ALTNSETT
-375 PRDSSHVQNAL
+375 PRDTSHFQNAL
-386 ALGYGWSGSGHSVQM
+386 ALGYGWAADRHSVQL
-401 NLRHDLDSV
+401 NLRHDVDSV

-415 TGALGY
+415 TGGA
-421 GYALSPNWRIKAAA
+421 GYAYAFTPQWRAKASA

-462 NLDLGLNYAEGPRAF
+462 NIDLGLNYAEGPRAF
-477 GLTLYQNNVSNLI
+477 GLAVYQNDVSNLI
-490 QYEGSKGTCPT
+490 QYEGNKGTCPA
-501 NVPSDPRYDPDFGGC
+501 NDPLDPFGGC

-532 RYLIGHVTVSG
+532 RYLIGNVTVSG
-543 SLDLQDPRDSVSGN
+543 SLDLQDPRDSVTGK
-557 LLPRR
+557 LLARR

-570 AETRV
+570 VETRV
-575 QGWAVGAEVQA
+575 QGWAVAAELQA
-586 SGLRYNDAGNI
+586 SGLRYNDAGNT

-611 SQVAKNWTL
+611 SQVAKNSTL

-630 KYELAQGYASAGR
+630 KYELARGYASAGR

>member
-1 MKWWHA
+1 MKLAFLSARLAVLLGSLA
-7 CVSLWRPC
+7 CVLS
-15 TVGEDGEGFCQGM
+15 
-28 PSMKLY
+28 
-34 FLYARIA
+34 
-41 VPAAVLVCVLPT
+41 T
-53 SAQTATPAP
+53 SAQTAAPAP
-62 MATLAEVVVTAT
+62 VATLPEVVVTAT

-87 TIVDRSQI
+87 TIVDRGQI
-95 ERSGATG
+95 QRSGAAG

-108 RLPGIEMGRNGGIG
+108 RLPGIEMARNGGLG
-122 GITSVY
+122 GITSVFL
-128 VRGAETRFTAVF
+128 RGAETRFTAVF

-178 GSDAMGGVIQIFT
+178 GSDAIGGVIQIFT

-226 YALSLVRQ
+226 YSLGLVRQ
-234 ESKGFSVMPSRNPDD
+234 ESKGFNVMQSRNSDD

-263 ELNASHRLD
+263 ELNAAHRLD

-297 VKKLQT
+297 LKKLQT

-375 PRDSSHVQNAL
+375 PRDSSHFQNAL
-386 ALGYGWSGSGHSVQM
+386 ALGYGLSGSGHSVQL
-401 NLRHDLDSV
+401 NLRHDIDSV

-421 GYALSPNWRIKAAA
+421 GYALTPNWRVKAAA

-455 LLPETSR
+455 LLPETGR

-477 GLTLYQNNVSNLI
+477 GLTVYQNNVSNLI
-490 QYEGSKGTCPT
+490 QYEGNTGTCPA
-501 NVPSDPRYDPDFGGC
+501 NDPLDPFGGC

-526 GMTLTG
+526 GMTLTW
-532 RYLIGHVTVSG
+532 RYLIGNVTLSG
-543 SLDLQDPRDSVSGN
+543 SLDLQDPRDSVTGK
-557 LLPRR
+557 LLARR

-575 QGWAVGAEVQA
+575 RGWAVGAELQA
-586 SGLRYNDAGNI
+586 SGLRYNNAGNT